1 MLGTQDLV
9 IGLVIALFF
18 FGAKRLPEMA
28 RSLGKSMQEFK
39 KGVSG
44 DTGGEEPVTP
54 ATPPPAVATT
64 APQTCGSCQ
73 APLEQNGSIAPAVG
87 PPPRAG
93 PRQARN
99 PRAKSIA
106 ARPRLR
112 LSPRR

>member
-44 DTGGEEPVTP
+44 DTGDEAPVTP

-73 APLEQNGSIAPAVG
+73 APLEPEWKHCPRCGASTESGSTPG
-87 PPPRAG
+87 SQPSR
-93 PRQARN
+93 
-99 PRAKSIA
+99 
-106 ARPRLR
+106 
-112 LSPRR
+112 

>member
-54 ATPPPAVATT
+54 ATSTVDEGLELERARSA
-64 APQTCGSCQ
+64 APNDGV
-73 APLEQNGSIAPAVG
+73 E
-87 PPPRAG
+87 
-93 PRQARN
+93 
-99 PRAKSIA
+99 
-106 ARPRLR
+106 
-112 LSPRR
+112 LSPSIPCGTEIVTPAASAMAHRET

>member
-28 RSLGKSMQEFK
+28 KSLGKSMQEFK

-44 DTGGEEPVTP
+44 DTGDEERVKP

-64 APQTCGSCQ
+64 ASHTCGSCQ
-73 APLEQNGSIAPAVG
+73 SALEPEWKHCPRCGASSESGSTPGAQPS
-87 PPPRAG
+87 R
-93 PRQARN
+93 
-99 PRAKSIA
+99 
-106 ARPRLR
+106 
-112 LSPRR
+112 

>member
-44 DTGGEEPVTP
+44 DAAEEESKPLI
-54 ATPPPAVATT
+54 PPPANVT
-64 APQTCGSCQ
+64 ASRTCASCQ
-73 APLEQNGSIAPAVG
+73 TQLEPEWKHCPRCGVSIESGSTPGAQPS
-87 PPPRAG
+87 R
-93 PRQARN
+93 
-99 PRAKSIA
+99 
-106 ARPRLR
+106 
-112 LSPRR
+112 